1 MTVITPKLG
10 QKRLDSCDLARPKWA
25 GFHEKRGK
33 CGCDAFKIDE
43 IALDDTVRVENAH
56 QNGQTR
62 PNNTLLGKYRLIY
75 CNYAVFV
82 YFDAHVLLT
91 ASLNLMSF

>member
-62 PNNTLLGKYRLIY
+62 PNNTLLGKYRLKRCMI
-75 CNYAVFV
+75 CT
-82 YFDAHVLLT
+82 DDKCD
-91 ASLNLMSF
+91 

>member
-62 PNNTLLGKYRLIY
+62 PNNTLLGKYRSKGFSY
-75 CNYAVFV
+75 GYRNFKRPA
-82 YFDAHVLLT
+82 
-91 ASLNLMSF
+91 

>member
-62 PNNTLLGKYRLIY
+62 PNNTLLGKYR
-75 CNYAVFV
+75 FKE
-82 YFDAHVLLT
+82 T
-91 ASLNLMSF
+91 AGRLKKWRAKIKNSERLNFS

>member
-62 PNNTLLGKYRLIY
+62 PNNTLLGKYRIMACFSHY
-75 CNYAVFV
+75 MRHRSRAQQNSIIHFRI
-82 YFDAHVLLT
+82 
-91 ASLNLMSF
+91 

>member
-62 PNNTLLGKYRLIY
+62 PNNTLLGKYRFKLQSHEKPS
-75 CNYAVFV
+75 C
-82 YFDAHVLLT
+82 LLG
-91 ASLNLMSF
+91 

>member
-62 PNNTLLGKYRLIY
+62 PNNTLLGKYRIIVPDAY
-75 CNYAVFV
+75 CGSFQR
-82 YFDAHVLLT
+82 VLCVGRRDVEI
-91 ASLNLMSF
+91 

>member
-62 PNNTLLGKYRLIY
+62 PNNTLLGKYRLM
-75 CNYAVFV
+75 
-82 YFDAHVLLT
+82 LLRCISCIT
-91 ASLNLMSF
+91 IMFGSTKRLK

>member
-62 PNNTLLGKYRLIY
+62 PNNTLLGKYRLDIGGMT
-75 CNYAVFV
+75 AVF
-82 YFDAHVLLT
+82 F
-91 ASLNLMSF
+91 SLMARRHDRAGA